1 MQQRKD
7 QSHETLQRHLEI
19 INDTE
24 SKHVKVIQDLRLAQQ
39 QKQHR
44 IEWDNE
50 NEYERQRKSEQRKKQ
65 LVAQRQQPRNLK
77 VRYNLKK

>member
-1 MQQRKD
+1 M
-7 QSHETLQRHLEI
+7 
-19 INDTE
+19 
-24 SKHVKVIQDLRLAQQ
+24 KVIQDLRLAQQ